1 MCFDGARKSLVVIAA
16 VLFLGGPAHADF
28 MEGWRAYQRGD
39 FKTALQQWTPLAE
52 AGNPVAQYN
61 VGVMYDEGTGVETN
75 ADKVIGWWRKA
86 ADQGHRMAQHNLA
99 LLFLERGGDGAI
111 QQAVTLLKRAAAA
124 GFAPSQHSL
133 GKLYAAGLG
142 VEQDD
147 GRALQ
152 LILKA
157 GKAGFVKSE
166 YSLGKFYRDGTG
178 VEPNQTESVAW
189 FRRAADQGYA
199 KAQEKLA
206 TRYADGEVVERNL
219 VEALKWAML
228 AAGQGMPVAL
238 EIRTKLLGIMIPQQI
253 AEARRLADQI
263 QLKRQ

>member
-124 GFAPSQHSL
+124 EFAPSQHSL

-166 YSLGKFYRDGTG
+166 YSLGKF
-178 VEPNQTESVAW
+178 
-189 FRRAADQGYA
+189 
-199 KAQEKLA
+199 LA
-206 TRYADGEVVERNL
+206 Y
-219 VEALKWAML
+219 
-228 AAGQGMPVAL
+228 PVY
-238 EIRTKLLGIMIPQQI
+238 THTH
-253 AEARRLADQI
+253 
-263 QLKRQ
+263 